1 MKKKIDYF
9 LGIPYAEPPIGKS
22 RFKIPKPFKYDK
34 PINATKW
41 PNVCY
46 QNYPIT
52 HPIFTSH
59 NMSED
64 CLYLNIWSPKI
75 GGLLKPEMFWI
86 HGGGFI
92 SGTASLELYN
102 GEVLA
107 SRGDVMVVTINYRL
121 QALGFFIHW

>member
-1 MKKKIDYF
+1 MNLKTVNNLIIVCFCLIINYIEANDEISVTTKPQKFVGLKKTIDEKEIDYF
-9 LGIPYAEPPIGKS
+9 LGIPYAEPPIGKL

-52 HPIFTSH
+52 HPMFTSH

-64 CLYLNIWSPKI
+64 CLYIYLFLLFKFEHIFKNIFS
-75 GGLLKPEMFWI
+75 F
-86 HGGGFI
+86 
-92 SGTASLELYN
+92 
-102 GEVLA
+102 
-107 SRGDVMVVTINYRL
+107 
-121 QALGFFIHW
+121 